1 MAFRKIV
8 GSYKDY
14 TLSSHIIE
22 AGYLAV
28 DTVSGD
34 LRIGDGSTPG
44 GTLLASGSVSQAG
57 AITFYGTKLTS
68 PSNGPIELV
77 PGGTGNVLFPSIQ
90 FHDNEI
96 TARNSNEDLILTGS
110 GTGKVQLSGLSFPT
124 SDGSAGQFLQTD
136 GSGTLSFASV
146 SVGDFSFIGSTM
158 ISPSNAD
165 ITLDPSGSGGIEL
178 KANTTITGNLNVT
191 GTQTTLETT
200 TLVVEDPLLE
210 LAKNNSSGVAN
221 VMDLGLFMNRGSSA
235 NVSFLWDESADEF
248 VTAVTSGEDGTT
260 SGNVTIDSYASLK
273 VGALNVQGAVTIT
286 SGSVTGITDITV
298 ADGGTGASSFTDGGV
313 LLGSGTGA
321 ITAMAELSDGEMIVG
336 DGSGDPVAESGAT
349 LRTSIGVGT
358 GDSPQFTGIEVGHA
372 SDTTLT
378 KASSGDIAIEGNI
391 VYRAGGTDVPVSDGG
406 TGASSLT
413 DNAVLTGTGSSAIT
427 AEGNLSFNGSTLA
440 VTGAA
445 TVSTNLTVT
454 GIVQANNIAASDSSS
469 VAFQSPVEFQS
480 TVQGIT
486 SLKAAGLTYPTSD
499 GSAGQFMKTDGSGNL
514 SFATVSIGDLS
525 IVGATIAAPSNAP
538 LTLISSG
545 SSVNIE
551 GLSVA
556 GNVIST
562 TDSSAGVEITGNLIP
577 SADGVYQLGSESRRW
592 QTAYLSA
599 ETVNIGGATISSDST
614 GSIEISATG
623 ATLPTGSKVGT
634 RVMALNG
641 STAGTSAR
649 PVQEVP
655 LYVQDE
661 SGNVDTGGSAA
672 ITFEFNGTV
681 EDIPVFTEAGQTFV
695 LSTGAT
701 FASSDVGITQFQF

>member
-286 SGSVTGITDITV
+286 SGSVTGITDLAV
-298 ADGGTGASSFTDGGV
+298 ADGGTGAST
-313 LLGSGTGA
+313 
-321 ITAMAELSDGEMIVG
+321 
-336 DGSGDPVAESGAT
+336 
-349 LRTSIGVGT
+349 
-358 GDSPQFTGIEVGHA
+358 
-372 SDTTLT
+372 
-378 KASSGDIAIEGNI
+378 
-391 VYRAGGTDVPVSDGG
+391 
-406 TGASSLT
+406 LT

-599 ETVNIGGATISSDST
+599 ETVNIGGATISSDTT
-614 GSIEISATG
+614 GSIAISATG
-623 ATLPTGSKVGT
+623 ATLPAASKVGT
-634 RVMALNG
+634 RIISLNG

-655 LYVQDE
+655 LYVQDG
-661 SGNVDTGGSAA
+661 SGDVDTGGSAA
-672 ITFEFNGTV
+672 ITFEFNGTI